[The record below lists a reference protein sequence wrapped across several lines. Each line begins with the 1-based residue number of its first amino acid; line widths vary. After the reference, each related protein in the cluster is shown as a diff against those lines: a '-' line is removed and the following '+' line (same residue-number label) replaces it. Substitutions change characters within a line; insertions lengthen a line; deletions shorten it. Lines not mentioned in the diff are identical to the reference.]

1 MFKYSRREGTRAAVM
16 PDQVPEPVKAE
27 RSDKLLEL
35 EKRMSREYRQGFVGT
50 VREILLEEPAEI
62 GGIPCVVGHTRQY
75 VRAAVP
81 APVAGNTVKSAAL
94 SAGAGNTPDAA
105 VLQGLTAPVR
115 GRIVKARI
123 TGFLDEETLL
133 AELIGEP
140 G

>member
-1 MFKYSRREGTRAAVM
+1 M

-50 VREILLEEPAEI
+50 VQEILLEEPAEI

-94 SAGAGNTPDAA
+94 SAGAGNTPDVA
-105 VLQGLTAPVR
+105 VLQGLTEGLTAPVR